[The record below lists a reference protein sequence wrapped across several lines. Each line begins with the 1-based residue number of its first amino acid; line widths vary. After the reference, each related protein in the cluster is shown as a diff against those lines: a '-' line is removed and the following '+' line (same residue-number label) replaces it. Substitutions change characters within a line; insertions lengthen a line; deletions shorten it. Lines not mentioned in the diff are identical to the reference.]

1 MDVENNVLLAT
12 AICRRPET
20 IIEHR
25 YKPSVGSTVPVDGS
39 SMVGLLKGA
48 DYRRY
53 CIDADFLAA
62 LVKARRSAF
71 SQQRIEYVHK
81 TGANWAGPIKD
92 FRLIVDKGS
101 PNNLVS
107 FCGQG
112 VRRIGSV
119 QFEMRKSDFIPQQ
132 DLAVLIL
139 KLER

>member
-1 MDVENNVLLAT
+1 
-12 AICRRPET
+12 
-20 IIEHR
+20 
-25 YKPSVGSTVPVDGS
+25 
-39 SMVGLLKGA
+39 LLKGA
-48 DYRRY
+48 DYRKY

-62 LVKARRSAF
+62 LAKARRSAF
-71 SQQRIEYVHK
+71 SQQRIEYVLK

-107 FCGQG
+107 LCGQD
-112 VRRIGSV
+112 VRRIGPT